1 MDSLASF
8 LDSLLNGPFG
18 VLFVIM
24 MTVFTLS
31 FAGFVLYIHILN
43 KKGK

>member
-1 MDSLASF
+1 MFSLSSF
-8 LDSLLNGPFG
+8 LDSLLNDSFG
-18 VLFVIM
+18 VIFVIM
-24 MTVFTLS
+24 MTSFTLS